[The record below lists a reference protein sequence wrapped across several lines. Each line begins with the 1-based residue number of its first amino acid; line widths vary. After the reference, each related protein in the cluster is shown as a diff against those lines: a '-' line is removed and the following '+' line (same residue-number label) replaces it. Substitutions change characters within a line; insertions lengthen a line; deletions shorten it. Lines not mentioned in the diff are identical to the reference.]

1 MPNATP
7 GTRRKQ
13 AGEASLSVTPMI
25 GALLRLP
32 HEAVMARM
40 RAALAGEG
48 LDITPTELGVF
59 LFPGADGR
67 RPIDLARQCAMTRQ
81 AMNYVLAGLEQRGY
95 IERHDAEA
103 ANSRVVRVTERG
115 LRVQR
120 LIRDEVTEIERE
132 WAAHLGTRRFEALR
146 GTLHE
151 LAIWLGS
158 GAR

>member
-1 MPNATP
+1 MSKATP
-7 GTRRKQ
+7 GSGRKQ
-13 AGEASLSVTPMI
+13 AAEAPRAVTPMI

-40 RAALAGEG
+40 RVALAREG

-81 AMNYVLAGLEQRGY
+81 AMNYVLTGLEQRGY
-95 IERHDAEA
+95 IERHDAGA
-103 ANSRVVRVTERG
+103 ANSRLVRVTERG
-115 LRVQR
+115 LGVQR

-132 WAAHLGTRRFEALR
+132 WAAHLGARRFEALR
-146 GTLHE
+146 GTLRE
-151 LAIWLGS
+151 LAIWLGTL
-158 GAR
+158 G